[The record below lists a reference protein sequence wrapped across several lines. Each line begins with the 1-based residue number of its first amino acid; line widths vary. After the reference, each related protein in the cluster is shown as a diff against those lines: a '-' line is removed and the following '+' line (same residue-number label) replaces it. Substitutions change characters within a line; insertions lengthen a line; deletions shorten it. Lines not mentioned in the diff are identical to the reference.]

1 MFLIIDQGT
10 TSTKVMLFDLSGKK
24 VDSSQKSFEQIF
36 PNNGWVE
43 HNPEEI
49 IKTVISCCNGV
60 IENNFDKNI
69 CSIGITNQRE
79 TIVLWDKLT
88 GKSLY
93 NAIVWQ
99 DRRTESFCKDLK
111 EEGYEELIINKTGL
125 LLDPY
130 FSSTKISWII
140 NNIDGVKEAIN
151 EDKVC
156 AGTIDSWIIWNLTKG
171 KVFATDITNAART
184 NLFNIKDLKW
194 DDDLLNLFQVNKS
207 ILPEVLESDAFYGK
221 SEALIKEI
229 PIYGVIGDQ
238 QSAAIGQKCFNFG
251 DIKSTYGTGCFILLN
266 TGKNIAYSKNGLL
279 STIAY
284 KINGEITYA
293 LEGSIFMAGA
303 IIDWLKNNL
312 QVFDNYSELQDILNN
327 NSINTEIV
335 MVPAFT
341 GLGAPHWKPN
351 SRASI
356 SGLTRDSN
364 RNDII
369 TSSVQSIS
377 LQTHDLIK
385 AINEDTSNL
394 FEDPISNIKVDG
406 GLTKNDWFIQNL
418 SDICDIKISKSNE
431 QEATALGAASLSAL
445 GSKEIKNL
453 SEFNVNMHENIEFQ
467 PKIEKQKRKEII
479 DNWNLA
485 INKAISL

>member
-10 TSTKVMLFDLSGKK
+10 TSTKVMLFDLNGKK
-24 VDSSQKSFEQIF
+24 VDSSQKSFEQVF
-36 PNNGWVE
+36 SNNGWVE

-49 IKTVISCCNGV
+49 IGTVISCCNEI
-60 IENNFDKNI
+60 IENNPNHNI
-69 CSIGITNQRE
+69 CSIGIANQRE
-79 TIVLWDKLT
+79 TVVVWDKQT

-99 DRRTESFCKDLK
+99 DRRTESLCRDLK
-111 EEGYEELIINKTGL
+111 EKGYEELIINKTGL

-140 NNIDGVKEAIN
+140 NNVDGVKESIN
-151 EDKVC
+151 QDRVC
-156 AGTIDSWIIWNLTKG
+156 AGTIDSWIIWHLTKG

-184 NLFNIKDLKW
+184 NLFNIEELKW

-207 ILPEVLESDAFYGK
+207 ILPEVLESDAFYGQ
-221 SEALIKEI
+221 SEALIKKL

-251 DIKSTYGTGCFILLN
+251 DIKSTYGTGCFVLLN

-279 STIAY
+279 STVAY

-312 QVFDNYSELQDILNN
+312 QVFDNYNELEDILKNT
-327 NSINTEIV
+327 SINSEIV

-364 RNDII
+364 KNEII

-377 LQTHDLIK
+377 LQTYDLMN
-385 AINEDTSNL
+385 AINEDTNKL
-394 FEDPISNIKVDG
+394 FENPLHSIRVDG
-406 GLTKNDWFIQNL
+406 GMTENDWFMQNL

-445 GSKEIKNL
+445 GSQEINDLK
-453 SEFNVNMHENIEFQ
+453 EFNVNLYKNNEFLPQMENQTRE
-467 PKIEKQKRKEII
+467 EII
-479 DNWNLA
+479 KNWNKA
-485 INKAISL
+485 INKIINV

>member
-49 IKTVISCCNGV
+49 IKTVISCCNEV
-60 IENNFDKNI
+60 IENNLDKNI

-79 TIVLWDKLT
+79 TIVLWDKIT

-99 DRRTESFCKDLK
+99 DRRTESLCKDLK

-156 AGTIDSWIIWNLTKG
+156 AGTIDSWIIWHLTKG

-194 DDDLLNLFQVNKS
+194 DDDLLNLFQVNES
-207 ILPEVLESDAFYGK
+207 ILPEVLESDAFYGQ
-221 SEALIKEI
+221 SEALIKEL

-312 QVFDNYSELQDILNN
+312 QVFDNYSQLEDILNN

-406 GLTKNDWFIQNL
+406 GLTENDWFIQNL

-431 QEATALGAASLSAL
+431 QEATAVGAASLSAL

-453 SEFNVNMHENIEFQ
+453 SEFNVNIHENIEFQ
-467 PKIEKQKRKEII
+467 PKIEKQTRKEII

>member
-1 MFLIIDQGT
+1 
-10 TSTKVMLFDLSGKK
+10 
-24 VDSSQKSFEQIF
+24 
-36 PNNGWVE
+36 
-43 HNPEEI
+43 
-49 IKTVISCCNGV
+49 
-60 IENNFDKNI
+60 
-69 CSIGITNQRE
+69 
-79 TIVLWDKLT
+79 
-88 GKSLY
+88 
-93 NAIVWQ
+93 
-99 DRRTESFCKDLK
+99 
-111 EEGYEELIINKTGL
+111 
-125 LLDPY
+125 
-130 FSSTKISWII
+130 
-140 NNIDGVKEAIN
+140 
-151 EDKVC
+151 
-156 AGTIDSWIIWNLTKG
+156 
-171 KVFATDITNAART
+171 
-184 NLFNIKDLKW
+184 
-194 DDDLLNLFQVNKS
+194 
-207 ILPEVLESDAFYGK
+207 
-221 SEALIKEI
+221 
-229 PIYGVIGDQ
+229 
-238 QSAAIGQKCFNFG
+238 
-251 DIKSTYGTGCFILLN
+251 
-266 TGKNIAYSKNGLL
+266 
-279 STIAY
+279 
-284 KINGEITYA
+284 
-293 LEGSIFMAGA
+293 
-303 IIDWLKNNL
+303 
-312 QVFDNYSELQDILNN
+312 
-327 NSINTEIV
+327 